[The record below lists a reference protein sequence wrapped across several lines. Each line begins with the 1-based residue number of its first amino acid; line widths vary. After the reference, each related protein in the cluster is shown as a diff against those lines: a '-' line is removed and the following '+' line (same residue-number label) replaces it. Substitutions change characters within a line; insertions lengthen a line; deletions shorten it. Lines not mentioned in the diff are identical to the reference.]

1 MLEYAKWL
9 LNIKNKYLITTT
21 TMIITKFFGLAIIY
35 YQVYYVIIKVH
46 ISSKQ
51 STRVTKK
58 YII

>member
-1 MLEYAKWL
+1 
-9 LNIKNKYLITTT
+9 
-21 TMIITKFFGLAIIY
+21 MIITKFFGLAIIY